1 MRERILS
8 WQWELYPEGHRDRT
22 NLALHLATVPVF
34 MMGTLLV
41 VTSPATSLW
50 AAPVGLLAMVG
61 AMAAQG
67 RGHRREGTAPVPFE
81 GPLDV
86 LSRILVEQWVTFPRF
101 VLSGGF
107 ARAWREAGSD
117 QRK

>member
-8 WQWELYPEGHRDRT
+8 WQWSLYPEGHRDRR
-22 NLALHLATVPVF
+22 NLAVHLATVPVF
-34 MMGTLLV
+34 MTGTLLV
-41 VTSPATSLW
+41 LTAPMTSPW
-50 AAPVGLLAMVG
+50 AAVAGVAAMFL

-67 RGHRREGTAPVPFE
+67 RGHRGEASAPVPFE

-86 LSRILVEQWVTFPRF
+86 VSRIFVEQWVTFPRF

-107 ARAWREAGSD
+107 ARAWRG
-117 QRK
+117 